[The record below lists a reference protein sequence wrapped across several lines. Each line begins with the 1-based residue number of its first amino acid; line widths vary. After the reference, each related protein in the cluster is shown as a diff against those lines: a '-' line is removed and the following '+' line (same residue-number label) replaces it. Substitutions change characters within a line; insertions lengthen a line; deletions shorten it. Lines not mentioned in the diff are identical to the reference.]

1 MASLLAGL
9 LETDLSRLDRATMAA
24 IGRRAAAA
32 GAVMATKAGAMTRM
46 PRPEEI
52 NTLIAMRHLEA
63 T

>member
-9 LETDLSRLDRATMAA
+9 LAMDLSRLDRTTVTA
-24 IGRRAAAA
+24 IGRRSTAA

-52 NTLIAMRHLEA
+52 DTLIAMRHLEA